1 MCAPFPVPLDDQN
14 IMVTRTDGHS
24 CHPFRRSLPA
34 CDEAAP
40 SELSSREQIN
50 SITAYI
56 DGSQVYHNRA
66 DVMNNLIRDQ
76 SSGKG
81 LLRTGLPVPGKH
93 ISM

>member
-1 MCAPFPVPLDDQN
+1 MCIRDS
-14 IMVTRTDGHS
+14 TRTDPDSRGCHS
-24 CHPFRRSLPA
+24 FRRSLPA

-50 SITAYI
+50 AITAYI
-56 DGSQVYHNRA
+56 DGSQVYHHRA